1 MYSCVY
7 PALHDSDLVQLPL
20 NKLLQQFWDL
30 NAMSAEFLSDNKRAE
45 PSTKTYF
52 LHRDGLFLR
61 DVDKLSGMKDKLQQ
75 TAPLSQSRHNSLLRI

>member
-1 MYSCVY
+1 MYY
-7 PALHDSDLVQLPL
+7 PALHGSDLVQLPL

-30 NAMSAEFLSDNKRAE
+30 NAMSAEFLSENKRAE

-61 DVDKLSGMKDKLQQ
+61 DVDKLQQ
-75 TAPLSQSRHNSLLRI
+75 TAPLSQSRHTSLLRI